1 VTHHECMNA
10 AAEVLVLAGFRPDDA
25 RRDASVLARHC
36 LGWTLAD
43 WAARSREDASVDL
56 GERLLGLAR
65 RRASREPVAYVTG
78 VREFYGRQ
86 FQVTS
91 AVLIPRPETEGLV
104 ETALK
109 ILTGTTGTTGLP
121 TEALAKVGTAGPI
134 IADIGTGSGCVA
146 ITLALECPSA
156 RVIAS
161 DVSAEAL
168 AIAEVNAQAL
178 GANEVRF
185 MLASLLP
192 TGLPPLD
199 MIVSNPPYVPQRHR
213 ASLPADVREFEPG
226 VALFG
231 GEDGLDLIRGV
242 AQAARRSLKPGGW
255 LVMEIGDGQGD
266 AVSDVIVHSGL
277 RLDRVEPD
285 LQDISRVVVAQQPAR
300 AS

>member
-1 VTHHECMNA
+1 MNA
-10 AAEVLVLAGFRPDDA
+10 AAEVLVLAGFKPDDA

-43 WAARSREDASVDL
+43 WAARSREDASVDV

-65 RRASREPVAYVTG
+65 RRAAREPVAYVTG
-78 VREFYGRQ
+78 VREFYGRE
-86 FQVTS
+86 FRVTS

-104 ETALK
+104 EHALK
-109 ILTGTTGTTGLP
+109 VIGKTTAPLI
-121 TEALAKVGTAGPI
+121 V
-134 IADIGTGSGCVA
+134 DIGTGSGCVA

-156 RVIAS
+156 TVIAS

-178 GANEVRF
+178 GATEVRF

-192 TGLPPLD
+192 AGLPPLD

-266 AVSDVIVHSGL
+266 AVSEVVVQSGL

-285 LQDISRVVVAQQPAR
+285 LQDISRVIVAQQPAL

>member
-1 VTHHECMNA
+1 MTHHECMNA

-43 WAARSREDASVDL
+43 WAARSREDATVDL

-65 RRASREPVAYVTG
+65 RRAAREPVAYVTG
-78 VREFYGRQ
+78 VREFYGRE
-86 FQVTS
+86 FRVTS

-104 ETALK
+104 EQALT
-109 ILTGTTGTTGLP
+109 ILAGTTGT
-121 TEALAKVGTAGPI
+121 AAPI
-134 IADIGTGSGCVA
+134 IVDIGTGSGCVA

-178 GANEVRF
+178 GANDVRF

-192 TGLPPLD
+192 AGLPPLD

-266 AVSDVIVHSGL
+266 AVSDVIVQSGL

-285 LQDISRVVVAQQPAR
+285 LQDISRVVVAQQPAL

>member
-1 VTHHECMNA
+1 MNA
-10 AAEVLVLAGFRPDDA
+10 AAEVLVLAGFKPDDA

-43 WAARSREDASVDL
+43 WAARNREDASVDV

-65 RRASREPVAYVTG
+65 RRAAREPVAYVTG
-78 VREFYGRQ
+78 VREFYGRD
-86 FQVTS
+86 FRVTS

-104 ETALK
+104 EQAIG
-109 ILTGTTGTTGLP
+109 ILETTGTTDDENGERR
-121 TEALAKVGTAGPI
+121 TTGPVI
-134 IADIGTGSGCVA
+134 VDIGTGSGCVA

-156 RVIAS
+156 TVIAS

-178 GANEVRF
+178 GATEVRF

-192 TGLPPLD
+192 AGLPPLD

-266 AVSDVIVHSGL
+266 AVSEVIVQSGL

-285 LQDISRVVVAQQPAR
+285 LQDISRVVVAQQPAL